1 MRPTILSEEIAMSD
15 IDDAE
20 GRRLAKAAGLTRL
33 DDKQMAAFIAG
44 ARSTKALAD
53 RLPKDL
59 HWTEEC
65 AHIFSLERRRRASK

>member
-1 MRPTILSEEIAMSD
+1 MND

-20 GRRLAKAAGLTRL
+20 GRRLATSAGLTRL

-44 ARSTKALAD
+44 ARLTRALTD

-65 AHIFSLERRRRASK
+65 AHVFSLERRRRTPK